1 MRARYGYHL
10 VVSVE
15 FDVVAERELE
25 ASAEDEP
32 VAVVKSSAVVGVVT
46 LLEEELA
53 MD

>member
-32 VAVVKSSAVVGVVT
+32 VAVVKSYT
-46 LLEEELA
+46 RCQHTFIP
-53 MD
+53 